1 MRIALALLILL
12 GSLSASASESDDTK
26 ALAGQPLACA
36 KDHHG
41 VAFDRDQPLSL
52 KGLQDSADH
61 FS

>member
-1 MRIALALLILL
+1 MRIALALLIFL
-12 GSLSASASESDDTK
+12 GSLSVSANEFDVLK
-26 ALAGQPLACA
+26 VRAEQPLACA